1 MLQSFGILV
10 TLKVYMYNI
19 VLVIVWCM
27 QQSYQTLD
35 DRVLVPDELVQ
46 ELVDLRFSYAIF
58 LRKYQKEL
66 QNSFEARETF
76 VETLPTL
83 ITGKE
88 LPSDH
93 SFQSYFKMLID
104 EEVSLFNITYLDKFC
119 KIFPADIR

>member
-1 MLQSFGILV
+1 
-10 TLKVYMYNI
+10 MY
-19 VLVIVWCM
+19 VFVIVWCM

-35 DRVLVPDELVQ
+35 DHVLVPDELVQ
-46 ELVDLRFSYAIF
+46 ELVDLRFSYANF
-58 LRKYQKEL
+58 LRKYKEEL
-66 QNSFEARETF
+66 KNSFEAQETF

-93 SFQSYFKMLID
+93 SFKSYFKMLID